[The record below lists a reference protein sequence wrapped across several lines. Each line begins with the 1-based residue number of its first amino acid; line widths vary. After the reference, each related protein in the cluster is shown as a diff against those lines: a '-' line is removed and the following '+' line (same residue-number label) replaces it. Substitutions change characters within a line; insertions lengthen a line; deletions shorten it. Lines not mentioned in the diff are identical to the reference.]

1 LKNHFNGKKKICR
14 VTGTTH
20 TLYLIFT
27 LCNAKIFKS
36 CKFAFRWGDGTLYID
51 SDGSR
56 YLELSER
63 QTKTH
68 TGENISDVR
77 EVSPNMYECPG
88 DRNPVALYELYASK
102 RPTGMRDPS
111 DLFYIATRT
120 IPLTGTEGE
129 QWFVRQRVG
138 EKKLASIMKTTK
150 QKAGLETNKRLTNH
164 SVRKYLVQMLKDNNV
179 EDTDIMQISGHKSV
193 QSVRNYSAITNASQM
208 YSRVL
213 TVTIRA
219 YLFRFKLQTPAST
232 NVSRAIAAST

>member
-1 LKNHFNGKKKICR
+1 MPKYLKVAN
-14 VTGTTH
+14 
-20 TLYLIFT
+20 
-27 LCNAKIFKS
+27 
-36 CKFAFRWGDGTLYID
+36 FAFRWGDGTLYID

-111 DLFYIATRT
+111 DPFYIATRT

-164 SVRKYLVQMLKDNNV
+164 SVRKYLVQKLKDNNV

-193 QSVRNYSAITNASQM
+193 QSARNYSAITNASQM

-232 NVSRAIAAST
+232 NV